1 MPFPVQ
7 VPRVF
12 HLISVSVASITLI
25 VVRQLDRVPH
35 ILVSAKT
42 AKKNSEEV
50 LFVERARSLN
60 QRTHLSPPPPQKKWK
75 RLQMFFLQTKVKQH
89 IQETIARNV
98 APPFFCQI

>member
-50 LFVERARSLN
+50 LFVERARSRN
-60 QRTHLSPPPPQKKWK
+60 QRTHLSPPPPKKNGNDCKCFFFKQK
-75 RLQMFFLQTKVKQH
+75 
-89 IQETIARNV
+89 
-98 APPFFCQI
+98 